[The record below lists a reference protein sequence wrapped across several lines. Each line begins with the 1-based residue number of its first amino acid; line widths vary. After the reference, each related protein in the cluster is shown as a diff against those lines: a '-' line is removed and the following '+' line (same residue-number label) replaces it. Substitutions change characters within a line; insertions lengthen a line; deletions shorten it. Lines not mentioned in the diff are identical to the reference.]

1 MSAPRLE
8 RRFAEHSMDFY
19 FGGISGNS
27 ARAAFALA
35 EAGATYGAHLLDTRA
50 GENRSPSYLGINPMG
65 KIPALVDGSLTLWE
79 SNAINWY
86 VAEKFPEARLLPTSI
101 EGRAKVQRWLFFQA
115 AHVSPAC
122 ITVMRATNER
132 VKAFWQ
138 SSPDPHAL
146 ESARKELQR
155 YFPVLDQ
162 ALADREWLEREF
174 SLADIAHTPHLALVG
189 EGGFDFSAYPRLAA
203 WLRRVRARPG
213 WRKAEE
219 LIFGG

>member
-1 MSAPRLE
+1 ME
-8 RRFAEHSMDFY
+8 FY
-19 FGGISGNS
+19 FGRMSGNS
-27 ARAAFALA
+27 ARAAFGLA
-35 EAGATYGAHLLDTRA
+35 EAGAAYRPHLLDTRA

-86 VAEKFPEARLLPTSI
+86 VAEKLPQARLLPGSI

-122 ITVMRATNER
+122 ITVFRATNER

-138 SSPDPHAL
+138 SASEPQAV

-155 YFPVLDQ
+155 YLPVLDQ
-162 ALADREWLEREF
+162 ALADRDWLEGEF
-174 SLADIAHTPHLALVG
+174 SLADIAHTPHLALVA
-189 EGGFDFSAYPRLAA
+189 EGGFDFTPYSRLAA

-219 LIFGG
+219 LVFGP

>member
-1 MSAPRLE
+1 
-8 RRFAEHSMDFY
+8 MDFY
-19 FGGISGNS
+19 FGRISGNS

-35 EAGATYGAHLLDTRA
+35 EAGVAYRAHLLDTRA
-50 GENRSPSYLGINPMG
+50 GENRSPSYLDINPMG

-101 EGRAKVQRWLFFQA
+101 EGRAKVQRWLFFQS
-115 AHVSPAC
+115 AHVTPAC
-122 ITVMRATNER
+122 ITIFRATNER

-138 SSPDPHAL
+138 TTSDPQAL

-155 YFPVLDQ
+155 YLPVLDQ
-162 ALADREWLEREF
+162 GLADNDWLEGAF
-174 SLADIAHTPHLALVG
+174 SLADIAHTPHLALVAD
-189 EGGFDFSAYPRLAA
+189 GGFDFNAYPRLAA
-203 WLRRVRARPG
+203 WLRRVRARPA

-219 LIFGG
+219 LIFG